1 VNTAVSQL
9 DQMTQQNAALVEESA
24 AAAQSLKDQAGRLA
38 EVVQQF
44 RIGQDAPVL
53 KTAPVMVTVPTPTS
67 AQPIRQQPPAK
78 AATPVQN
85 KKETPAAIRPPA
97 TPAKTDEGDWESF

>member
-1 VNTAVSQL
+1 
-9 DQMTQQNAALVEESA
+9 
-24 AAAQSLKDQAGRLA
+24 
-38 EVVQQF
+38 
-44 RIGQDAPVL
+44 
-53 KTAPVMVTVPTPTS
+53 VPTPTS